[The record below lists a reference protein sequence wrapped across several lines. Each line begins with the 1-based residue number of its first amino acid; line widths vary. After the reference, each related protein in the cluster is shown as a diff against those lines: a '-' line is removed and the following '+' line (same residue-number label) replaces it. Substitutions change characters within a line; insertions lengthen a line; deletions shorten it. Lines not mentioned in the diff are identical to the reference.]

1 MRRHLPG
8 GPCAALALALLTAA
22 PVAEAADTR
31 TPARRPAA
39 QRLLDVPLAAAS
51 LTMVDGRVWV
61 ASRGGG
67 LVSFERGARSARVD
81 LGSGLPTAVVHDL
94 AALPDGRLLAGTDR
108 GLVLLDPRKGSS
120 HPIALPAPSGAENPP
135 AMAVDLVLAATRGVS
150 AIFQLTPVDQAAES
164 QPAAS
169 LWRWDGTRV
178 TPWNPQLGPG
188 LVATAGL
195 VDRDDGCLHLAG
207 VQAERGAQGAWY
219 ARDCGGKVTGWR
231 LTVGAPRNTTGV
243 AAIARA
249 ADGRSMVM
257 VLVTQATANP
267 TSRRYLVMQMDEHG
281 RLATHCSGLSF
292 AERVTGLVRHGPD
305 LVVARWGVGVQ
316 TLSCG
321 LPRPVADD
329 PRLRNVTA
337 LASDAQAGLL
347 VGTDATVLQL
357 KDGASP
363 IVIAPPPDLTLPV
376 DALPMQANA
385 PGNRVL
391 LSSPSRG
398 LLELE
403 RGHDTWR
410 MARQWRAGAEL
421 PQGVFGPAAY
431 ADDGAVIAVML
442 SQSLLRLQPGQGA
455 QAVDIKGSAALPTPL
470 DVAPTPGGLWVA
482 TGSTPFSNA
491 GAGLHFVANDGA
503 ASFVPLPDK
512 QVQPSGRLLAWPD
525 GRVWVG
531 TRIGIVEAEPGGTSR
546 RVSGDRV
553 EALYRNASRG
563 LIGAVGATV
572 QRWDGERMLPVLFAA
587 TPRAA
592 GHPVDLVIDNAG
604 RWLILYSGG
613 QLVLL
618 DDKRQFVATL
628 GEASG
633 IPPSSRR
640 LLYLPKTNELL
651 IGTAREGVFT
661 LPWP

>member
-1 MRRHLPG
+1 MRRHLPA
-8 GPCAALALALLTAA
+8 GPRAAFALALLGAA
-22 PVAEAADTR
+22 LVAQAAGPR
-31 TPARRPAA
+31 APA

-51 LTMVDGRVWV
+51 LARVDGRLWV

-67 LVSFERGARSARVD
+67 LVSFEGGARSARFD
-81 LGSGLPTAVVHDL
+81 LGSGLPSAVVHDL

-108 GLVLLDPRKGSS
+108 GLVLIDARDPRKGSS
-120 HPIALPAPSGAENPP
+120 RPISPP
-135 AMAVDLVLAATRGVS
+135 ATENTQATAADLVLAAPRGVS

-164 QPAAS
+164 QPASS

-178 TPWNPQLGPG
+178 TPWDPQLGPG

-195 VDRDDGCLHLAG
+195 ADRGDGCLHLAG

-219 ARDCGGKVTGWR
+219 ARDCGGKPSGWR
-231 LTVGAPRNTTGV
+231 LSVGAPRHITGV
-243 AAIARA
+243 AGLARA

-257 VLVTQATANP
+257 VVVTQATANP
-267 TSRRYLVMQMDEHG
+267 ASRRHLVMQMDEDG
-281 RLATHCSGLSF
+281 RLAAHCSGLGF

-316 TLSCG
+316 AVGCG

-329 PRLRNVTA
+329 PRLRHVTA

-347 VGTDATVLQL
+347 VGTDAAVLQL
-357 KDGASP
+357 KDGTSP
-363 IVIAPPPDLTLPV
+363 VVIAPTPDPTLPV

-385 PGNRVL
+385 AGSRVL

-403 RGHDTWR
+403 RGRDTWR
-410 MARQWRAGAEL
+410 MTRQWRAGAEL
-421 PQGVFGPAAY
+421 PPGVFGPAAY
-431 ADDGAVIAVML
+431 ANDGDDGAVIAVVL
-442 SQSLLRLQPGQGA
+442 SQSLLRLPPGQAA
-455 QAVDIKGSAALPTPL
+455 QALDIRDGAAPSAPL

-482 TGSTPFSNA
+482 SGSTPFSGA
-491 GAGLHFVANDGA
+491 GAGLHFIANDKA
-503 ASFVPLPDK
+503 TRFVPLPDK
-512 QVQPSGRLLAWPD
+512 QAQPSGRLLAWPN

-531 TRIGIVEAEPGGTSR
+531 TRIGIVEAEPGGASR

-553 EALYRNASRG
+553 EALYRNASSG

-592 GHPVDLVIDNAG
+592 GHPVDLVIDDAG

-618 DDKRQFVATL
+618 DDKREFVATL

-640 LLYLPKTNELL
+640 LLYLPKTRELL
-651 IGTAREGVFT
+651 IGTAREGVFV